1 MLLLVGPGLVPELA
15 QVLVP
20 GLELA
25 PELVPE
31 LAQVLAPGLVQVL
44 APGLELVSHKQPQCC

>member
-1 MLLLVGPGLVPELA
+1 MPELA
-15 QVLVP
+15 QVLAP

-25 PELVPE
+25 PELVQE
-31 LAQVLAPGLVQVL
+31 LALVLAPGLVQVL